1 MTTHHFNT
9 QVPRSG
15 RRWLR
20 RAGALAACLT
30 LGLSLLAAQPSL
42 AAPGGHGAHRG
53 ANHGGAGMD
62 AGHEGRS
69 QDGRHSQHMTQHMSQ
84 RMLQRTLQA
93 VNATPEQRS
102 AVKQIVDTA
111 KPDLQAQRATMRG
124 LRQQQQALFAQ
135 PNVDA
140 RAAET
145 LRQQGLAQHDQISRR
160 MLQLRLDI
168 AAVLTPEQRATLAQ
182 KQSQRRAMQER
193 HRSEREALDGQRR

>member
-1 MTTHHFNT
+1 MTSNLFNT
-9 QVPRSG
+9 QAARSG
-15 RRWLR
+15 RRLLH

-30 LGLSLLAAQPSL
+30 LGLSLLAAQPAL
-42 AAPGGHGAHRG
+42 AAPGGHGAHQ
-53 ANHGGAGMD
+53 GGAGMD
-62 AGHEGRS
+62 AGHAGRA
-69 QDGRHSQHMTQHMSQ
+69 QAGRQLQ
-84 RMLQRTLQA
+84 RMLQS

-102 AVKQIVDTA
+102 AVKQIVENA
-111 KPDLQAQRATMRG
+111 KPDLQARRATMRS

-135 PNVDA
+135 PNIDA

-182 KQSQRRAMQER
+182 KMSQRRAMQER